1 MSRTILTKVG
11 GFTPLMDAVVQEVG
25 MDAAAVFGVVWR
37 YCQME
42 DGVCRASAVTISK
55 RLGKER
61 RFVFKYLKTLEE
73 HGFIKDVSS
82 QYLDAKFLVV
92 DESGNDRV
100 EGSVKVYADTGKAE
114 IVGAIFTTDN
124 YDFPEKDEG
133 NFQIINNNNGG
144 EYQKGTGGSAKSV
157 LGGSTKKVLVTS
169 TNNVLG
175 GSTQEVPGE
184 DSKSTGG
191 STQEGRGKYQSGTG
205 SSTSKVLKDSTL
217 RKNKDK
223 KEEINKGINLFLD
236 SDSKLDQANV
246 FLKAAFTDIRNDN
259 LIPAAEMSTWIYCLR
274 AIFYD
279 PAKSEIT
286 IGAFNETGLNVLL
299 SRNYGII
306 IQNALRKIWNPN
318 LIVNFANKPN

>member
-1 MSRTILTKVG
+1 
-11 GFTPLMDAVVQEVG
+11 
-25 MDAAAVFGVVWR
+25 
-37 YCQME
+37 
-42 DGVCRASAVTISK
+42 
-55 RLGKER
+55 
-61 RFVFKYLKTLEE
+61 LEE

-205 SSTSKVLKDSTL
+205 SSTSKVLKDSTF
-217 RKNKDK
+217 K
-223 KEEINKGINLFLD
+223 KE
-236 SDSKLDQANV
+236 
-246 FLKAAFTDIRNDN
+246 
-259 LIPAAEMSTWIYCLR
+259 
-274 AIFYD
+274 
-279 PAKSEIT
+279 
-286 IGAFNETGLNVLL
+286 
-299 SRNYGII
+299 
-306 IQNALRKIWNPN
+306 
-318 LIVNFANKPN
+318 